1 MIQARGRTREE
12 KQTIDFGFAYSGGFF
27 ESFNRQSKPLDQ
39 TLLDQFVFFFSFYK
53 YSAKLIQDYFDK
65 ESFTDLKGGRSK

>member
-39 TLLDQFVFFFSFYK
+39 TLLDLFVCFFSFFK
-53 YSAKLIQDYFDK
+53 YSAKLVQDYFDK
-65 ESFTDLKGGRSK
+65 ESFTDLKGRRML

>member
-39 TLLDQFVFFFSFYK
+39 TLLDQFVFFFFF
-53 YSAKLIQDYFDK
+53 LQVF
-65 ESFTDLKGGRSK
+65 